1 MEKKKFRS
9 LYDDL
14 SHRVKEEG
22 KKNPSWI
29 MGYFQGLGNGTL
41 TGYQAA
47 ALVDLLLVPLEKK
60 SAAANEEAP
69 AVMEESNP
77 EREPEDPEP
86 EKKAPRSLME
96 TLARR

>member
-47 ALVDLLLVPLEKK
+47 ALVGVHACLVGQPPWLIP
-60 SAAANEEAP
+60 SYH
-69 AVMEESNP
+69 VQS
-77 EREPEDPEP
+77 
-86 EKKAPRSLME
+86 
-96 TLARR
+96 